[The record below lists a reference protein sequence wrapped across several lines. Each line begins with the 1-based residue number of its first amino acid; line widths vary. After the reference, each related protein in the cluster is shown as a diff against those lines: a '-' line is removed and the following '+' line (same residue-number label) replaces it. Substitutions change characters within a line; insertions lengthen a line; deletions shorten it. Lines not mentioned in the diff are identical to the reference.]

1 MKKLLSVLLA
11 VAMFAALLSFGASAQ
26 DNKVDQTPRTTVY
39 VSNAGDD
46 STAEAGN
53 KEKPFKD
60 FLTAYGKLAETGGT
74 VVLLDDVEVD
84 LSAENIPEL
93 ASAHRYILPASD
105 KTIRVCGTYDESAQ
119 KYSALVFNGTVG
131 LCIELQGN
139 VAFYDMTFRMNYAKN
154 FFISANGYSLTI
166 GFHTKAE
173 VASGSTAKIIGG
185 AQDVRAGL
193 SMNPSTEKSTV
204 NIYSGNWD
212 EVYGGPFDGN
222 DRAKATILHPI
233 DVNIFDG
240 TYGNVLA
247 RRNNKKSIAAM
258 QKDVTINLYGGTF
271 SKVKNFGSYNSYLNY
286 LEGVDLSSVEVS
298 GFTSNAE
305 LKKSDTKIPA
315 PDYAVNY
322 CGVQSTDIADGKYS
336 LRFVGTVDSL
346 NFSAVGFEIIARTTE
361 NPDGTD
367 YSKSCSTVYTTINA
381 GTYRKYT
388 AAELGGN
395 YIYALAIKNIPV
407 AAGTVSFEITPFVA
421 VGETVYYGTSYTV
434 TCDSGASIS

>member
-39 VSNAGDD
+39 VSNAGDNN
-46 STAEAGN
+46 TAEAGN

-84 LSAENIPEL
+84 LSAVT
-93 ASAHRYILPASD
+93 AVDSAQRFILPSSAE
-105 KTIRVCGTYDESAQ
+105 TIYVCGIYREATDD
-119 KYSALVFNGTVG
+119 YSALSFINTTTICV
-131 LCIELQGN
+131 ELQGD
-139 VAFYDMTFRMNYAKN
+139 VAFYDMVFKLSQKGSFWY
-154 FFISANGYSLTI
+154 SANGYSLTI
-166 GFHTKAE
+166 GFHVSHELNGGTAE
-173 VASGSTAKIIGG
+173 ICGG
-185 AQDVRAGL
+185 AQSDKVGID
-193 SMNPSTEKSTV
+193 MNPSSGPAIHVYSGTWNRLIAGSFAAVTIDKPCTV
-204 NIYSGNWD
+204 NIC
-212 EVYGGPFDGN
+212 GGTFKTVTTTRTGKN
-222 DRAKATILHPI
+222 SASSQAALQAEATI
-233 DVNIFDG
+233 N
-240 TYGNVLA
+240 Y
-247 RRNNKKSIAAM
+247 
-258 QKDVTINLYGGTF
+258 YGGTAPVI
-271 SKVKNFGSYNSYLNY
+271 KHIGGKKAAYLNY
-286 LEGVDLSSVEVS
+286 LKDIDILQIDTTSTP
-298 GFTSNAE
+298 GFTEIKEISVPVP
-305 LKKSDTKIPA
+305 S

>member
-1 MKKLLSVLLA
+1 
-11 VAMFAALLSFGASAQ
+11 
-26 DNKVDQTPRTTVY
+26 
-39 VSNAGDD
+39 
-46 STAEAGN
+46 
-53 KEKPFKD
+53 
-60 FLTAYGKLAETGGT
+60 
-74 VVLLDDVEVD
+74 
-84 LSAENIPEL
+84 
-93 ASAHRYILPASD
+93 
-105 KTIRVCGTYDESAQ
+105 
-119 KYSALVFNGTVG
+119 
-131 LCIELQGN
+131 
-139 VAFYDMTFRMNYAKN
+139 
-154 FFISANGYSLTI
+154 
-166 GFHTKAE
+166 
-173 VASGSTAKIIGG
+173 
-185 AQDVRAGL
+185 
-193 SMNPSTEKSTV
+193 
-204 NIYSGNWD
+204 
-212 EVYGGPFDGN
+212 
-222 DRAKATILHPI
+222 
-233 DVNIFDG
+233 
-240 TYGNVLA
+240 
-247 RRNNKKSIAAM
+247 M

-286 LEGVDLSSVEVS
+286 LEGVDFSSVEVS

-305 LKKSDTKIPA
+305 LKKSDTKIPS